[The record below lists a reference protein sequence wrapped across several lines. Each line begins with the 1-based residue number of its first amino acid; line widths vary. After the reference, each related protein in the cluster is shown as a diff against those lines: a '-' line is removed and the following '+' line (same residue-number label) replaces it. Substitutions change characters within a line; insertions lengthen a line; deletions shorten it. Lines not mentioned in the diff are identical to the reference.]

1 MSSISKTIAILFA
14 LLLSLAPPTS
24 ATDSQVDQDVEAALQ
39 KQVQLVTQMAMSDV
53 VLEATRSQNNKHLT
67 PAEIRD
73 RDNQWKASGELTE
86 FKTSLQTS
94 DVGKLFKN
102 KVDWPD
108 SVYSEMFLT
117 DNQGANVAAYPA
129 TSDYWQGDEEKWIA
143 SFNRGSGKVFIGPVE
158 LDESTGIRGVQ
169 ISVPVL
175 DGKKT
180 IGVLIVGVKLSFVA
194 ESMIKE
200 GSAEEA
206 TTAPEAE

>member
-1 MSSISKTIAILFA
+1 MSNISKTIAILFA

-24 ATDSQVDQDVEAALQ
+24 AIDSQVDQDVEAALQ
-39 KQVQLVTQMAMSDV
+39 KRVRLVTQMAMNDV
-53 VLEATRSQNNKHLT
+53 VLEATRSQNNEHLT

-73 RDNQWKASGELTE
+73 RDNQWKASRELTE

-94 DVGKLFKN
+94 DVGKLFAN
-102 KVDWPD
+102 KINWPD

-143 SFNRGSGKVFIGPVE
+143 SFNRGSGRVFIGPIE
-158 LDESTGIRGVQ
+158 LDESTGIRAVQ

-175 DGKKT
+175 DGEKT
-180 IGVLIVGVKLSFVA
+180 IGVLIVGVKLSFVV
-194 ESMIKE
+194 ESMIE
-200 GSAEEA
+200 DRAEQA
-206 TTAPEAE
+206 TGAPEAE